1 MSCNCGCP
9 DNTTPATGWRRFVP
23 VIVGAIVVGALVV
36 GAVLQKDAP
45 AKKPSMAPVGQTASV
60 PKPER

>member
-1 MSCNCGCP
+1 M
-9 DNTTPATGWRRFVP
+9 P